1 MTTDTQTAAPQE
13 AATSIHEPMETVS
26 QQQRTIFRIREEQK
40 ADRRAAKM
48 QEKKRIAELALA
60 EQQAYDEDVR
70 LTNKK
75 REQAAHEAYIQ
86 TISARC
92 ERSRAEYN
100 KLLDTITESMTELDM
115 TCITTNECCTIWC
128 WRGTIIPTGST
139 QTTACEKSE
148 ALRRLHNV
156 RHDRF
161 CKISRIVDNPESIFD
176 FMSTD
181 GDETTCELYVTL
193 DHTNLMQRARAA
205 ETVNGYKD
213 KRRELYKGEH
223 KGNAVANILH
233 ELGILK
239 IVDSSTNGFEIQL
252 SAGLDR
258 RAFTID
264 VDLHQFALT
273 IRTNDGGLNV
283 SPEGHGT
290 VGIKRER
297 SPYKY

>member
-13 AATSIHEPMETVS
+13 AATSIHEPMEPVS
-26 QQQRTIFRIREEQK
+26 QTQRTIFRIREEQK
-40 ADRRAAKM
+40 AERRAAKM

-60 EQQAYDEDVR
+60 EQQAYDEYVR

-86 TISARC
+86 TIGARC

-100 KLLDTITESMTELDM
+100 KLLNTITASMTELDM

-128 WRGTIIPTGST
+128 WKASI
-139 QTTACEKSE
+139 TTEDGERSE
-148 ALRRLHNV
+148 AMRRQHNI
-156 RHDRF
+156 RHDKF
-161 CKISRIVDNPESIFD
+161 CKVSRIVDNPETIFD
-176 FMSTD
+176 FKATD
-181 GDETTCELYVTL
+181 SDETSCELYVTL

-205 ETVNGYKD
+205 ETVNGYMD

-239 IVDSSTNGFEIQL
+239 VVDSSTNGFEIQL